1 MDPVTPQHARCQDD
15 NTAICPGPHGEP
27 LPPTLTLVGPKDRRR
42 GEVEAFVAQTF
53 AERYGAR
60 IDHFL
65 PTFLV
70 ALSQAV
76 DAALGLKAA
85 SSGALFLE
93 HYLPDSAEEVLASKL
108 GRRVSRADIVE
119 VGNLVS
125 HGGGQSHILFVA
137 LTELLCQLN
146 QPWALFTATHEV
158 RKLLNRLKIDQLPL
172 AEADGRVLGDK
183 LKDWG
188 SYYDNKPVVVAVDA
202 RQARR
207 ALQGHPLGRLLLKSC
222 AGQWDCGLLGGACL

>member
-1 MDPVTPQHARCQDD
+1 MDFAAPQQSRSRLHSATSYRV
-15 NTAICPGPHGEP
+15 HGDP
-27 LPPTLTLVGPKDRRR
+27 LPPTLTLVGSEDSRRAD
-42 GEVEAFVAQTF
+42 VEAFVANTF
-53 AERYGAR
+53 AQRYGAR

-70 ALSQAV
+70 ALSNGV
-76 DAALGLKAA
+76 DAALGLKSA
-85 SSGALFLE
+85 STDALFLE
-93 HYLPDSAEEVLASKL
+93 QYLPASVEEVMAEKI
-108 GRRVSRADIVE
+108 GAEARRDHIVE

-158 RKLLNRLKIDQLPL
+158 RKLLNRLKIDQIEL
-172 AEADGRVLGDK
+172 AVADGRVLGEK

-188 SYYDNKPVVVAVDA
+188 SYYDNNPVVVAVDA
-202 RQARR
+202 RQAKR
-207 ALQGHPLGRLLLKSC
+207 ALQGHPLGRLLLKNC
-222 AGQWDCGLLGGACL
+222 AQQWDTRLIGGASL